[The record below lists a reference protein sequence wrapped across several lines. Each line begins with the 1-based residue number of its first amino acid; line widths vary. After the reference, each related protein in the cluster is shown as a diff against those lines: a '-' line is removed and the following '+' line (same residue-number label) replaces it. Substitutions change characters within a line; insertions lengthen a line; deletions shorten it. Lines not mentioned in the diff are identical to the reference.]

1 VGAVPGGTS
10 TDTVGGCNMLVLDRN
25 DVRNLVPMRDAIELM
40 KEAFSE
46 LSAGR
51 AESPLRSSVPVDDAS
66 VMLLMPAFVPRMDAL
81 GFKVVNV
88 FQNNREKG
96 LPTISAMVCMIDAR
110 TGVPA
115 AILNGAYL
123 TALRTG
129 AVSGAAT
136 DLLAREDAKTLVV
149 IGAGAQGVT
158 QAAAVAEVRPI
169 EKITVV
175 DLSEDSLRRFR
186 DDIARDWPELADRL
200 ETSSDSSVV
209 READVICTA
218 TTSRRPV
225 FQDSDVKAGTHIN
238 GIGAFTPEMQELPP
252 GLVAR
257 ASLVVDQVHAVLEE
271 AGDFI
276 IPINEGLLDRASVR
290 RELGQVAAG
299 EVEGRTSPE
308 EITLF
313 KSVGNAVQDVT
324 VAQRAVA
331 RAREAGAGQE
341 VSID

>member
-1 VGAVPGGTS
+1 
-10 TDTVGGCNMLVLDRN
+10 MLILNRN
-25 DVRNLVPMRDAIELM
+25 DVQTLVPMPDAIDLM
-40 KEAFSE
+40 KVAFQE

-51 AESPLRSSVPVDDAS
+51 AESPLRSVVPVADGA
-66 VMLLMPAFVPRMDAL
+66 VTLLMPAYVPAANAL
-81 GFKVVNV
+81 GFKVVSV
-88 FQNNREKG
+88 FEGNRQKG
-96 LPTISAMVCMIDAR
+96 LPTISAMVCLIDES

-136 DLLAREDAKTLVV
+136 DLLAREDAAHLVV

-158 QAAAVAEVRPI
+158 QAAAVAAVRPI
-169 EKITVV
+169 ERITVV
-175 DLSEDSLRRFR
+175 DLSEESLERFR
-186 DDIARDWPELADRL
+186 ADIDRDWPDLAGRIQ
-200 ETSSDSSVV
+200 TSSDSSVV
-209 READVICTA
+209 KHADVICTA

-225 FQDSDVKAGTHIN
+225 FSDADVQPGTHIN
-238 GIGAFTPEMQELPP
+238 AIGAFTPEMQELPP
-252 GLVAR
+252 ELLAR
-257 ASLVVDQVHAVLEE
+257 ATIVVDQVEAVLEE

-276 IPINEGLLDRASVR
+276 IPINTGQLDRNRVQ
-290 RELGQVAAG
+290 RELGQIVAG
-299 EVEGRTSPE
+299 EAGGRTSND

-324 VAQRAVA
+324 VARRAVE
-331 RAREAGAGQE
+331 RAQGSGAGHE

>member
-1 VGAVPGGTS
+1 
-10 TDTVGGCNMLVLDRN
+10 MLVLDRN
-25 DVRNLVPMRDAIELM
+25 DIRTLVPMRDAIELM
-40 KEAFSE
+40 KTAFRE

-51 AESPLRSSVPVDDAS
+51 AVSPLRSAVPVEDGA
-66 VMLLMPAFVPRMDAL
+66 VMLLMPAFVPAAGAL
-81 GFKVVNV
+81 GFKMVSV
-88 FQNNREKG
+88 FEGNRDKG
-96 LPTISAMVCMIDAR
+96 LPTISAMVCVVDEE
-110 TGVPA
+110 TGAPA
-115 AILNGAYL
+115 AIMNGAYL

-136 DLLAREDAKTLVV
+136 DLLARPDAKNLVV

-158 QAAAVAEVRPI
+158 QAAAVAAVRPI

-175 DLSEDSLRRFR
+175 DLSEDSLQRYKE
-186 DDIARDWPELADRL
+186 DIARDWPELADRV
-200 ETSSDSSVV
+200 ETSSDASVV
-209 READVICTA
+209 RDADVICTA

-225 FQDSDVKAGTHIN
+225 FKDSDVKPGTHVN

-252 GLVAR
+252 ELVAR
-257 ASLVVDQVHAVLEE
+257 ATLVVDQIHAVLEE

-276 IPINEGLLDRASVR
+276 IPIANGQLDKARVD

-299 EVEGRTSPE
+299 EAPGRASDD

-324 VAQRAVA
+324 VARRAVTQA
-331 RAREAGAGQE
+331 LATGAGRE

>member
-1 VGAVPGGTS
+1 
-10 TDTVGGCNMLVLDRN
+10 MLVLDRN
-25 DVRNLVPMRDAIELM
+25 DIRTLVPMRDAIELM
-40 KEAFSE
+40 KTAFRE

-51 AESPLRSSVPVDDAS
+51 AVSPLRSAVPVEAGA
-66 VMLLMPAFVPRMDAL
+66 VMLLMPAFVPAAGAL
-81 GFKVVNV
+81 GFKMVSV
-88 FQNNREKG
+88 FEGNRDKG
-96 LPTISAMVCMIDAR
+96 LPTISAMVCVVDEE
-110 TGVPA
+110 TGAPA
-115 AILNGAYL
+115 AIMNGAYL

-136 DLLAREDAKTLVV
+136 DLLARPDAKNLVV

-158 QAAAVAEVRPI
+158 QAAAVAAVRPI

-175 DLSEDSLRRFR
+175 DLSEDSLQRYKE
-186 DDIARDWPELADRL
+186 DIARDWPELADRV
-200 ETSSDSSVV
+200 ETSSDASVV
-209 READVICTA
+209 RDADVICTA

-225 FQDSDVKAGTHIN
+225 FKDSDVKPGTHVN

-252 GLVAR
+252 ELVAR
-257 ASLVVDQVHAVLEE
+257 ATLVVDQIHAVLEE

-276 IPINEGLLDRASVR
+276 IPIANGQLDKARVD

-299 EVEGRTSPE
+299 EAPGRASDD

-324 VAQRAVA
+324 VARRAVTQA
-331 RAREAGAGQE
+331 LATGAGRE

>member
-1 VGAVPGGTS
+1 
-10 TDTVGGCNMLVLDRN
+10 
-25 DVRNLVPMRDAIELM
+25 
-40 KEAFSE
+40 
-46 LSAGR
+46 
-51 AESPLRSSVPVDDAS
+51 
-66 VMLLMPAFVPRMDAL
+66 MLLMPAFVPAAGAL
-81 GFKVVNV
+81 GFKMVSV
-88 FQNNREKG
+88 FEGNRDKG
-96 LPTISAMVCMIDAR
+96 LPTISAMVCVVDEE
-110 TGVPA
+110 TGAPA
-115 AILNGAYL
+115 AIMNGAYL

-136 DLLAREDAKTLVV
+136 DLLARPDAKNLVV

-158 QAAAVAEVRPI
+158 QAAAVAAVRPI

-175 DLSEDSLRRFR
+175 DLSEDSLQRYKE
-186 DDIARDWPELADRL
+186 DIARDGPELADRV
-200 ETSSDSSVV
+200 ETSSDASVV
-209 READVICTA
+209 RDADVICTA

-225 FQDSDVKAGTHIN
+225 FKDSDVKPGTHVN

-252 GLVAR
+252 ELVAR
-257 ASLVVDQVHAVLEE
+257 ATLVVDQIHAVLEE

-276 IPINEGLLDRASVR
+276 IPIANGQLDKARVD

-299 EVEGRTSPE
+299 EAPGRASDD

-324 VAQRAVA
+324 VARRAVTQA
-331 RAREAGAGQE
+331 LATGAGRE